1 MDKHRVHLLPQE
13 KSVATHENF
22 ITVLGSQ
29 QEHWNIILYDCTLLY
44 LKLRSIRNAVY
55 MAPSS
60 KTARMSAFQAGDGGF
75 NSPRGY
81 SIYREGKPNNRV
93 GK

>member
-13 KSVATHENF
+13 KSVAAHEN
-22 ITVLGSQ
+22 
-29 QEHWNIILYDCTLLY
+29 
-44 LKLRSIRNAVY
+44 

-81 SIYREGKPNNRV
+81 SIYREWKPNNRV
-93 GK
+93 GKQASTIEAN

>member
-1 MDKHRVHLLPQE
+1 MP
-13 KSVATHENF
+13 
-22 ITVLGSQ
+22 
-29 QEHWNIILYDCTLLY
+29 C
-44 LKLRSIRNAVY
+44 

-81 SIYREGKPNNRV
+81 SIYREWKPNNRV
-93 GK
+93 GKRKLHNAINLDEVITIFLAY